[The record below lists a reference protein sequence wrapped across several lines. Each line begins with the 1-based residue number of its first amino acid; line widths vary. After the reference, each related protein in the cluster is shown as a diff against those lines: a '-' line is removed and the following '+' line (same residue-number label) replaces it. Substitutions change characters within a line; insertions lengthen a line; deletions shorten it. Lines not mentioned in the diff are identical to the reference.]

1 MTPYLLFHVDD
12 PQTTGG
18 ALAALLEVEPVEASP
33 GFVLFVLAA
42 LKLGLWRR
50 EEVLPPAARS
60 GENAE
65 FAMGVD
71 GDAAVDR
78 LHARWQAA
86 GVAILQPPTRLDFG
100 YSLTAALP
108 GPLRVRAFHIAADP
122 V

>member
-33 GFVLFVLAA
+33 GFVLFVLSTVR
-42 LKLGLWRR
+42 LGLWRR
-50 EEVLPPAARS
+50 EAVLPPTAAS

-65 FAMGVD
+65 FAMGLD

-78 LHARWQAA
+78 LHDRWRAA
-86 GVAILQPPTRLDFG
+86 GVAILQPPTWLDFG

-108 GPLRVRAFHIAADP
+108 GPLRVRASHAAADAA
-122 V
+122 